1 MRFNNRLSRWCEH
14 YHVVAVGYLR
24 TLGHVAQGRIDVPPF
39 PTLPSPSLS
48 RARFQDGP
56 SLVLRTSSVRAAE
69 SRGAITHTHTLSL
82 SVCLSVVCLPPACT
96 FVFPR
101 DRGPASDLRPSPN
114 SQVWTNNH
122 IRYSITLNILSS
134 SVNLHVLRPNA
145 CLELIYQLS
154 CLLHP
159 DQVPPCADP
168 RRSIASGAYQWR
180 WTGWGCH
187 TFRSFPAYSFI
198 FHERAPILCL
208 RYLHF
213 SLLQTAQL
221 LQH

>member
-82 SVCLSVVCLPPACT
+82 SLSLCLSVCRLSASRLHLR
-96 FVFPR
+96 FP
-101 DRGPASDLRPSPN
+101 
-114 SQVWTNNH
+114 
-122 IRYSITLNILSS
+122 
-134 SVNLHVLRPNA
+134 
-145 CLELIYQLS
+145 
-154 CLLHP
+154 
-159 DQVPPCADP
+159 
-168 RRSIASGAYQWR
+168 SGSR
-180 WTGWGCH
+180 T
-187 TFRSFPAYSFI
+187 
-198 FHERAPILCL
+198 CL
-208 RYLHF
+208 RSQAIPEL
-213 SLLQTAQL
+213 TGVD
-221 LQH
+221 